1 MTAELPFISTS
12 VQPAYQHG
20 QCTVAWHRAAQYQQH
35 GVLVYRSL
43 NGVDDWQL
51 LNTDEEPITVGEQFL
66 DTTLP
71 LDTKLDRVHYRLVL
85 EDLATGDILTDKAE
99 TLAFFEHLN
108 RADYKAGR
116 RMMMGEVQ
124 RLRTGAAVPA
134 FLVMPRRAGVP
145 PGLDPKTLL
154 VTDNC
159 AFEAGGGNGFGF
171 GSAVQT
177 WVQLLALSFVQQDAK
192 DGTATVEVVE
202 TPARLPGF
210 PQPVRGMLVVL
221 PLTDDRFVVGEAI
234 TPFAYRGVVPVAY
247 QVMLSRLGRQDPR
260 YRVPIPRLDRQLA
273 LPAFTRAP

>member
-1 MTAELPFISTS
+1 MSNALPFISTS

-20 QCTVAWHRAAQYQQH
+20 QCTVAWRRTVQYQDH

-43 NGVDDWQL
+43 NGIDDWQL
-51 LNTDEEPITVGEQFL
+51 LNLDEEPITVGEQFL

-85 EDLATGDILTDKAE
+85 EDPKTGDLLVDQAE
-99 TLAFFEHLN
+99 TLAFFEHLS
-108 RADYKAGR
+108 RADYKASR
-116 RMMMGEVQ
+116 RMMVAEVQ

-145 PGLDPKTLL
+145 PGIDPKTLL
-154 VTDNC
+154 VADNC
-159 AFEAGGGNGFGF
+159 TFEASGGSGFGF
-171 GSAVQT
+171 GVAAQT
-177 WVQLLALSFVQQDAK
+177 WVQMMALSFVQQDAK
-192 DGTATVEVVE
+192 DGTTTVEVVE

-221 PLTDDRFVVGEAI
+221 PLTDDRFVVGESI
-234 TPFAYRGVVPVAY
+234 TPFAYRGVVPIAY

-273 LPAFTRAP
+273 LPSFTRTP